1 MVGGLSSLEQAGE
14 RKVVQRCFAEF
25 CGFGKVF
32 PVVA

>member
-1 MVGGLSSLEQAGE
+1 VEGGLSSLEQAGE
-14 RKVVQRCFAEF
+14 RKVQQCFAEF